1 MKANYKQWLAG
12 GCAAILLASSL
23 TPANAVAAE
32 TAGTA
37 AVTAAT
43 ADDAAI
49 DNAATMAS
57 GHAVT
62 TVAVGI
68 GAPSAFAAA
77 PDGTLYVADASG
89 ALLKLQDGMLKEL
102 AGAQDETGYV
112 DGALSVATFGEL
124 SGIAMDSKGSLYIA
138 DASNHVV
145 RKLSGERVITV
156 GGNGHEG
163 YANGK
168 QGDVRF
174 NYPTGLAVDSAD
186 NVYVSDTLNG
196 VIRRITP
203 NGTVETY
210 AGTPKNKGG
219 HRDGAA
225 AQALF
230 NEPTGLALDE
240 MGGLYVADSGN
251 GMIRYI
257 ADGQVTTIAGAVTP
271 ANFLTGYRKGG
282 YRNGDASEALF
293 RRPSGLAYADGVLFV
308 ADSLNNRI
316 RAIGTDGKVV
326 TLAGTGAPGRGD
338 GTGEAAGFNQPSALL
353 YRDGELY
360 IADALNGM
368 IRSMEVDPS
377 TLSPVRSPA
386 DLLAATPLKVDS
398 LGIQVWLDGD
408 KLEFPADK
416 RPFYKEEDGPAYV
429 PVRALFE
436 GWEAD
441 LTWDETTRTVA
452 VTKGE
457 WSMTLDTR
465 NNASVTLLDGS
476 AYAAADEL
484 AKLAGFLLA
493 TDDEYEAVVFDSG
506 Q

>member
-1 MKANYKQWLAG
+1 MKVNYKQWLAG
-12 GCAAILLASSL
+12 GCAAVLLATL
-23 TPANAVAAE
+23 WTPASAVAAGT
-32 TAGTA
+32 TAP
-37 AVTAAT
+37 AT
-43 ADDAAI
+43 ASDRAGK
-49 DNAATMAS
+49 ATATAAS
-57 GHAVT
+57 GHAVKT
-62 TVAVGI
+62 IAAGA

-77 PDGTLYVADASG
+77 PDGSLYVADANG
-89 ALLKLQDGMLKEL
+89 ALLKLQGDTLEKL
-102 AGAQDETGYV
+102 AGGQAETGYV
-112 DGALSVATFGEL
+112 DGALAIATFGEP
-124 SGIAMDSKGSLYIA
+124 SGIALDSKGSLYIS

-168 QGDVRF
+168 RGNVRF
-174 NYPTGLAVDSAD
+174 NYPTGLAIDDAD

-203 NGTVETY
+203 DGTVETY

-240 MGGLYVADSGN
+240 NGGLYVADSGN
-251 GMIRYI
+251 SMIRYI
-257 ADGQVTTIAGAVTP
+257 ADGQVTTIAGAVTT

-282 YRNGDASEALF
+282 YRNGDAAEALF
-293 RRPSGLAYADGVLFV
+293 QRPSGLAYADGVLFV

-326 TLAGTGAPGRGD
+326 TLAGTSAPGRQD
-338 GTGEAAGFNQPSALL
+338 GTGEEASFNQPTALL
-353 YRDGELY
+353 YRDGELF

-368 IRSMEVDPS
+368 VRSIEVDPAK
-377 TLSPVRSPA
+377 LSPVRSAA
-386 DLLAATPLKVDS
+386 DLLAATPLRKDS
-398 LGIQVWLDGD
+398 LGLQVWLDGD

-416 RPFYKEEDGPAYV
+416 RPFYSNADGPAYV
-429 PVRALFE
+429 PVRSLFE
-436 GWEAD
+436 GWGAE
-441 LTWDETTRTVA
+441 LTWNETTRTVA

-457 WSMTLDTR
+457 WTMTLDTR

-476 AYAAADEL
+476 AYADADEL
-484 AKLAGFLLA
+484 ARLAGFLLA
-493 TDDEYEAVVFDSG
+493 TNDEFEAIVFDSD

>member
-1 MKANYKQWLAG
+1 LILNYKHWLAG
-12 GCAAILLASSL
+12 SCAAVLLATSWAPGS
-23 TPANAVAAE
+23 AVAAQ

-37 AVTAAT
+37 AVAAAT
-43 ADDAAI
+43 DDAPVA
-49 DNAATMAS
+49 NAAGVAS

-89 ALLKLQDGMLKEL
+89 ALLKLQEGTLEKL
-102 AGAQDETGYV
+102 AGAQDDTGYV
-112 DGALSVATFGEL
+112 DGALAIATFGEP
-124 SGIAMDSKGSLYIA
+124 SGIAMDSKGSLYIS

-174 NYPTGLAVDSAD
+174 NYPTGLAIDGAD
-186 NVYVSDTLNG
+186 NVYVADTLNG

-203 NGTVETY
+203 DGTVETY
-210 AGTPKNKGG
+210 AGTPRNKGG
-219 HRDGAA
+219 YRDGEAK
-225 AQALF
+225 QALF

-240 MGGLYVADSGN
+240 EGGLYVADSGN

-257 ADGQVTTIAGAVTP
+257 ADGEVTTIAGAVTT
-271 ANFLTGYRKGG
+271 ADFLTGYRKGG
-282 YRNGDASEALF
+282 YRNGDAAEALF
-293 RRPSGLAYADGVLFV
+293 RRPSSIAYADGVLFV

-326 TLAGTGAPGRGD
+326 TLAGTGAPGRQD
-338 GTGEAAGFNQPSALL
+338 GKGEAAGFNQPSALL

-368 IRSMEVDPS
+368 IRSLKVHPS
-377 TLSPVRSPA
+377 SLSPVRSPA
-386 DLLAATPLKVDS
+386 DLLAATPLKSDAQ
-398 LGIQVWLDGD
+398 GIQVWLDGE
-408 KLEFPADK
+408 KLEFQADK
-416 RPFYKEEDGPAYV
+416 RPFYKDEEGTAYV
-429 PVRALFE
+429 PVRALLE
-436 GWEAD
+436 AWEAE
-441 LTWDETTRTVA
+441 LTWNETSRIIT

-457 WSMTLDTR
+457 RSLSLDTN
-465 NNASVTLLDGS
+465 NNAWITLLDGS

-484 AKLAGFLLA
+484 AQLTGFLLA
-493 TDDEYEAVVFDSG
+493 TDDEYDAIVFDSG